1 MGEALIGGLV
11 QSGWDPSEVAV
22 ADVSGERRRHLAER
36 FAGLGVHEQA
46 ADAVAGA
53 ETVLVAVKP
62 GDVPAAL
69 AEAAGALEGSA
80 LVLSIAA
87 GVRIETLEA
96 HVGDNPV
103 VRVMPNTPALVG
115 EGVAAVAAGTH
126 ATDEHLARAESIL
139 GSVGIVER
147 LPEESLDAVTGLSGS
162 GPAYVFYLAE
172 ALAQGGRAAGLPG
185 EVVDRLVVQTLLGA
199 ATLLA
204 ESGDR
209 PEDLRAAVT
218 SPGGTTAAA
227 VELLD
232 SREAREAF
240 ADAVVEATRR
250 SKELGGGSR

>member
-11 QSGWDPSEVAV
+11 QSGWDPSDVAV
-22 ADVSGERRRHLAER
+22 ADVSDERRRHLAER
-36 FAGLGVHEQA
+36 FVGLGVHEQA

-62 GDVPAAL
+62 GDVPAVL
-69 AEAAGALEGSA
+69 AEVAGALEGSA

-126 ATDEHLARAESIL
+126 ATDEHLERAESIL
-139 GSVGIVER
+139 GSVGTVER
-147 LPEESLDAVTGLSGS
+147 LPEESLDAATGLSGS

-185 EVVDRLVVQTLLGA
+185 EVVDRLVVQTLFGA

-227 VELLD
+227 MELLD

-240 ADAVVEATRR
+240 ADAVMEATRR